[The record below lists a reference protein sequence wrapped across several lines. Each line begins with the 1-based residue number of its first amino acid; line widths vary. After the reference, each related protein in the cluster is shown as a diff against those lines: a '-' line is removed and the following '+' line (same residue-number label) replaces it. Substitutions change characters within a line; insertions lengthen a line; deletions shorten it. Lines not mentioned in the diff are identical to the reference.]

1 MNLAQLQQYQCWI
14 DKTPHEIFFAAK
26 MSGGWKTVFPNRLP
40 VWASKVRNYFNILPT
55 TLRRVPETNARALL
69 DRPSFLPFMVRAK
82 NDYWAN
88 RTFRDY
94 KPKPWG
100 YDPPPFKPHPLAP
113 AIIPDRIMKMPQKEA
128 IAQEQALSGDV
139 YLDNL
144 NRPWFQMAAGS
155 TIYHWGD
162 HPDSPTAEA
171 IYQDVIMRQDDTPV
185 FKLVSPDDNGGSSEV
200 IVDNAEVR
208 EGPYNNRGKVIGE
221 VNKP

>member
-94 KPKPWG
+94 KPKPG
-100 YDPPPFKPHPLAP
+100 AM
-113 AIIPDRIMKMPQKEA
+113 IR
-128 IAQEQALSGDV
+128 
-139 YLDNL
+139 
-144 NRPWFQMAAGS
+144 RPS
-155 TIYHWGD
+155 
-162 HPDSPTAEA
+162 SPTPW
-171 IYQDVIMRQDDTPV
+171 RPPS
-185 FKLVSPDDNGGSSEV
+185 SPTGS
-200 IVDNAEVR
+200 
-208 EGPYNNRGKVIGE
+208 
-221 VNKP
+221 